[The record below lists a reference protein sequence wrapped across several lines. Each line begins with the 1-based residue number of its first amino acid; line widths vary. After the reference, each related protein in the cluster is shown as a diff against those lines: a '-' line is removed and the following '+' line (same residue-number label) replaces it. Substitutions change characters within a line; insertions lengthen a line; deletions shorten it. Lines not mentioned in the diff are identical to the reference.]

1 MINNPRDVIFFR
13 LLFSWKIFF
22 FFSPQVTAAL
32 LIFYGSI
39 MLSAK
44 LIEGQCNYNQNLIPG
59 TTYYIYNP
67 NYPYSY
73 RGSESCVW
81 TVSSDYRVN
90 LTCTDFEIPW
100 SYNCFQDSLT
110 VQINSTTSHRYCGD
124 GGFNVVSSSNSMVV
138 TLSSPI
144 WSQGGRFLCEIRAVK
159 RPQDSTNCQCG
170 WNNPSR
176 IVGGMDTGVNE
187 FPMMAGI
194 VDADE
199 RAVFCGSTIISVRY
213 VLTAAHCMTNRNYT
227 RLGVLVGDHDISS
240 GTDTN
245 ATMLYRV
252 KKVIVHPNYAHDNF
266 NDVALLKTRTK
277 MEFGNEVGPAC
288 LPFQHSPDTFAGSFV
303 QLLGWGTTSFGGP
316 PSDILQKVTVSVL
329 TNLQCTKFY
338 PDLTPQQ
345 MCTYAKDKDA
355 CQMDSGGPV
364 LWQNPTTKRFVLV
377 GIISMGIG
385 CGDTAGVNTRVGAY
399 IDWIVSETA
408 DSTYCIIE

>member
-1 MINNPRDVIFFR
+1 
-13 LLFSWKIFF
+13 
-22 FFSPQVTAAL
+22 
-32 LIFYGSI
+32 
-39 MLSAK
+39 
-44 LIEGQCNYNQNLIPG
+44 
-59 TTYYIYNP
+59 
-67 NYPYSY
+67 
-73 RGSESCVW
+73 
-81 TVSSDYRVN
+81 
-90 LTCTDFEIPW
+90 
-100 SYNCFQDSLT
+100 
-110 VQINSTTSHRYCGD
+110 
-124 GGFNVVSSSNSMVV
+124 
-138 TLSSPI
+138 
-144 WSQGGRFLCEIRAVK
+144 
-159 RPQDSTNCQCG
+159 
-170 WNNPSR
+170 
-176 IVGGMDTGVNE
+176 MDTGVNE